1 MKRRSGSEAQVD
13 ISLSH
18 HILPSSATMVG
29 VCITAVSIVKLIR
42 LSGIGSFVN
51 HLLAFNSLIF
61 LTSAVLSY
69 AAMRSAQHLRYER
82 WADIAFISG
91 LAALSACTIIIA
103 LAIQ

>member
-1 MKRRSGSEAQVD
+1 MKRHSGSEARVD

-42 LSGIGSFVN
+42 LSGIGSLVN

-69 AAMRSAQHLRYER
+69 AAMRSARHLRYER

-91 LAALSACTIIIA
+91 LAVLSACTIIIA

>member
-1 MKRRSGSEAQVD
+1 MKHARESAAQVD
-13 ISLSH
+13 VSLSH

-42 LSGIGSFVN
+42 ITGIGSFVS

-69 AAMRSAQHLRYER
+69 AAMRSTRHLRYER

-103 LAIQ
+103 LVIQ

>member
-1 MKRRSGSEAQVD
+1 MKRLRSSDNEVD
-13 ISLSH
+13 VSLSH

-42 LSGIGSFVN
+42 ITGMGSFVS

-69 AAMRSAQHLRYER
+69 AAMRSARHLRYER

-91 LAALSACTIIIA
+91 LAVLSACTILIA
-103 LAIQ
+103 LVIQ

>member
-1 MKRRSGSEAQVD
+1 MKCLSVSEARVA
-13 ISLSH
+13 IPLSH

-42 LSGIGSFVN
+42 LSGIGSLVN

-69 AAMRSAQHLRYER
+69 AAMRSARHVRCER

-91 LAALSACTIIIA
+91 LAVLSACTIIVA
-103 LAIQ
+103 FAIQ

>member
-1 MKRRSGSEAQVD
+1 MKRSSGGDARAD

-42 LSGIGSFVN
+42 LSGIGSLVN

-61 LTSAVLSY
+61 
-69 AAMRSAQHLRYER
+69 
-82 WADIAFISG
+82 FN
-91 LAALSACTIIIA
+91 
-103 LAIQ
+103 